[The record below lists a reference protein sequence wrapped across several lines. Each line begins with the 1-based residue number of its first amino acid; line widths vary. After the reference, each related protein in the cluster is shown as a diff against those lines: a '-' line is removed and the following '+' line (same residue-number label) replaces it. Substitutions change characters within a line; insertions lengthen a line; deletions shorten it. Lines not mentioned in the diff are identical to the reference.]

1 MENSSAFL
9 YVAIVIALVSWV
21 AWLSSRQERKRL
33 QLEAR
38 KMKTQI
44 SELQS
49 ENAGLLKRLAEK
61 PVKKA
66 PKKKPKHKPSDKVAT
81 PEPPLPV
88 EPAHTPVEAANSQT
102 VIITRT
108 GNARGRAIDT
118 WKGERA
124 WTKVELRKLLDLYSQ
139 GLAVHQMAISLN
151 LDTKDIVYCV
161 ARQVFSCNGELEDK
175 TIAINDGLPWTT
187 VQRNRV
193 GALIRSGRSIKT
205 IADEYG
211 RTELAIV
218 WQAIENGFT
227 RS

>member
-21 AWLSSRQERKRL
+21 AWLSSRQEHKRL

-38 KMKTQI
+38 RMQAQI
-44 SELQS
+44 FELQS
-49 ENAGLLKRLAEK
+49 ENARLLKQLAEK

-66 PKKKPKHKPSDKVAT
+66 PKKKPKQKPSDKVAT
-81 PEPPLPV
+81 PEPPRPV
-88 EPAHTPVEAANSQT
+88 EPAHNPVEAANSQP

-118 WKGERA
+118 WQGERA
-124 WTKVELRKLLDLYSQ
+124 WTKPEISKVLDLYSQ
-139 GLAVHQMAISLN
+139 GKTVHQMAISLN
-151 LDTKDIVYCV
+151 LDAKDIVH
-161 ARQVFSCNGELEDK
+161 AIGRAAFSCEGDLEDR
-175 TIAINDGLPWTT
+175 TVAINDGLPWTT

-193 GALIRSGRSIKT
+193 GALIRSGRSIKA

-211 RTELAIV
+211 RTQIAIV

>member
-1 MENSSAFL
+1 MDDSSAFL

-49 ENAGLLKRLAEK
+49 ENARLLKELDEK
-61 PVKKA
+61 SVKKS
-66 PKKKPKHKPSDKVAT
+66 PKKKPKQKPKDKTAT
-81 PEPPLPV
+81 LEPPKTV
-88 EPAHTPVEAANSQT
+88 ERAKKRVEA
-102 VIITRT
+102 VISPPVIVTRT
-108 GNARGRAIDT
+108 GNTQGRAIDT
-118 WKGERA
+118 WKEERA
-124 WTKVELRKLLDLYSQ
+124 WTKVELRELLDLYGQ
-139 GLAVHQMAISLN
+139 GMPVHQMAISLN
-151 LDTKDIVYCV
+151 LDAKDIVH
-161 ARQVFSCNGELEDK
+161 AIGRAVFSCEGDLEDK
-175 TIAINDGLPWTT
+175 TVAINDGLPWTT

-193 GALIRSGRSIKT
+193 GALVRSGRSIKA

-211 RTELAIV
+211 RTQLAIV

-227 RS
+227 RG

>member
-21 AWLSSRQERKRL
+21 AWLSSRQEHKRL

-38 KMKTQI
+38 RMQAQI

-49 ENAGLLKRLAEK
+49 ENARLLKQPAEK

-81 PEPPLPV
+81 PEPSRPV
-88 EPAHTPVEAANSQT
+88 EPAHTTVEAAKSQP

-108 GNARGRAIDT
+108 GNTRGRAIDT
-118 WKGERA
+118 WQGERT
-124 WTKVELRKLLDLYSQ
+124 WTKLELTKLLDLYSQ
-139 GLAVHQMAISLN
+139 GLPVHQMAISLN

-193 GALIRSGRSIKT
+193 GALIRSGRSIET

-227 RS
+227 R

>member
-9 YVAIVIALVSWV
+9 YVAIVITLVSWV
-21 AWLSSRQERKRL
+21 AWLSSRQVRKGL

-38 KMKTQI
+38 RMQAQI

-49 ENAGLLKRLAEK
+49 ENARLLKQLAEK

-66 PKKKPKHKPSDKVAT
+66 PKKKPKQKPSDKLAT
-81 PEPPLPV
+81 PEPPKPV
-88 EPAHTPVEAANSQT
+88 EPAHTPVEAAKSQP

-108 GNARGRAIDT
+108 GNGHGRAIDT
-118 WKGERA
+118 WPGERA
-124 WTKVELRKLLDLYSQ
+124 WTKLELTKLLDLYNR
-139 GLAVHQMAISLN
+139 GLSVHQMAISLN

-175 TIAINDGLPWTT
+175 TIAINDGLSWTT
-187 VQRNRV
+187 VHRTKA
-193 GALIRSGRSIKT
+193 GALIRSGRSIRS
-205 IADEYG
+205 IAEEYG

-218 WQAIENGFT
+218 WQAIDNGFT

>member
-1 MENSSAFL
+1 MDDSSAFL

-49 ENAGLLKRLAEK
+49 ENARLLKQLDEK
-61 PVKKA
+61 SVKKSPKRK
-66 PKKKPKHKPSDKVAT
+66 PKKKPKDKTAT
-81 PEPPLPV
+81 LETPKTVERANMRVETVISPPLIV
-88 EPAHTPVEAANSQT
+88 
-102 VIITRT
+102 TRT
-108 GNARGRAIDT
+108 GNTQGRAIDT

-124 WTKVELRKLLDLYSQ
+124 WTKVELRELLDLYGQ
-139 GLAVHQMAISLN
+139 GMPVHQMAISLN
-151 LDTKDIVYCV
+151 LDAKDIVH
-161 ARQVFSCNGELEDK
+161 AIGRAVFSCEGDLEDK
-175 TIAINDGLPWTT
+175 TVAINDGLPWTT

-193 GALIRSGRSIKT
+193 GSLIRSGRSIKA

-211 RTELAIV
+211 RTQLAIV

-227 RS
+227 R

>member
-1 MENSSAFL
+1 MDNSNAFL

-21 AWLSSRQERKRL
+21 AWLSSRQALKRL

-38 KMKTQI
+38 RMQAQI

-49 ENAGLLKRLAEK
+49 ENARLLRRLAEK

-66 PKKKPKHKPSDKVAT
+66 PKKKPKQKPSDEVAT
-81 PEPPLPV
+81 PEPPMPV
-88 EPAHTPVEAANSQT
+88 EPEHTPVEALKSPP
-102 VIITRT
+102 IIVTRT
-108 GNARGRAIDT
+108 GNAGGLAIDT
-118 WKGERA
+118 WQGERA
-124 WTKVELRKLLDLYSQ
+124 WTKPEISKVLDLYNR
-139 GLAVHQMAISLN
+139 GLSVHQMAISLK

-193 GALIRSGRSIKT
+193 GALIRSGRSIET

-227 RS
+227 R